1 MMVNGPA
8 PLLELS
14 VRLTSSQQALLDE
27 WIDRQ
32 SPPHPDRSQAICMLL
47 DEAFER
53 CTTTIAEHPHT
64 RVPGIVSHE
73 DEI

>member
-1 MMVNGPA
+1 MVNQPD
-8 PLLELS
+8 PTIELS
-14 VRLTSSQQALLDE
+14 VRLTSSQRALLDE
-27 WIDRQ
+27 WIARQ

-47 DEAFER
+47 DEALER

-64 RVPGIVSHE
+64 RVPGIIPHE